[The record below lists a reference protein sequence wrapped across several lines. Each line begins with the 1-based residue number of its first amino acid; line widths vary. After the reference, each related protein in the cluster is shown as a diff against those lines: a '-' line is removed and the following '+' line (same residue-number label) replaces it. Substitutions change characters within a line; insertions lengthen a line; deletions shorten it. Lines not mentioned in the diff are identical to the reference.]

1 MRNKIRLIVTARD
14 PSTANDILQ
23 ILPFF
28 INKKMFNIRIF
39 AQEPAYHILINS
51 EINFNST
58 FLKIFKCCNTEL
70 IQKLKKYL
78 IVQFNKFR
86 PHLLLTGISSP
97 DFGIDEIALD
107 ICSKISNVKTFSIQ
121 SYWGDLN
128 QSYGAIAD
136 TLFVLDD
143 FARKVTKKRSKTSKI
158 IITGPLKTKL
168 YDNFDIINTR
178 NRFRT
183 QYIKD
188 DNKFVVALFGQPLH
202 EYKWYRDTFIK
213 FFAEIDSRFS
223 NISIIF
229 KPHPKETDDSI
240 NWMKYKLSNL
250 NVENF
255 IMKDI
260 DSLTLLSGCDVAVSL
275 FSTIGY
281 DLQNLLLRSATPFSI
296 PVYLFYNDECI
307 KWYQEYCK
315 LHTIPMS
322 EKMSLILKSEK
333 NLKNEIKALFSH
345 DLKRKYHKSIK
356 ELFHNNKSSAETI
369 IFNTLISFA
378 NEIKV

>member
-1 MRNKIRLIVTARD
+1 MWK
-14 PSTANDILQ
+14 P
-23 ILPFF
+23 
-28 INKKMFNIRIF
+28 FNI
-39 AQEPAYHILINS
+39 
-51 EINFNST
+51 
-58 FLKIFKCCNTEL
+58 
-70 IQKLKKYL
+70 
-78 IVQFNKFR
+78 
-86 PHLLLTGISSP
+86 
-97 DFGIDEIALD
+97 
-107 ICSKISNVKTFSIQ
+107 
-121 SYWGDLN
+121 
-128 QSYGAIAD
+128 
-136 TLFVLDD
+136 
-143 FARKVTKKRSKTSKI
+143 
-158 IITGPLKTKL
+158 
-168 YDNFDIINTR
+168 
-178 NRFRT
+178 
-183 QYIKD
+183 
-188 DNKFVVALFGQPLH
+188 
-202 EYKWYRDTFIK
+202 
-213 FFAEIDSRFS
+213 
-223 NISIIF
+223 

-315 LHTIPMS
+315 LDTIPMS
-322 EKMSLILKSEK
+322 EKMSLILKSEE

-345 DLKRKYHKSIK
+345 DVKRKYHKAIK
-356 ELFHNNKSSAETI
+356 ELFPNNKSSAETI